1 MLSDAGGPADVQYSC
16 PCRDVSEQDPAAE
29 GGDRPG
35 FPVLG
40 PENALLRHVLESIDR
55 AVGDESIPHH
65 PEAAVGDAVRPA
77 STVRAEG
84 YNPLVLVG
92 RDGCGKSHCIDFLER
107 RWRSGS
113 KGRITRWDDVSLV
126 RELGPALATD
136 QLHRIHQRFVTA
148 ELVLVEGL
156 DRVAN
161 REVLSALPHLLDRA
175 CEAGALVIVTL
186 GHFPAEMSRFPAAL
200 VSRLSA
206 GLIVAVRMPEQES
219 RRSVV
224 RAIADRIGIAL
235 DEASLARLAG
245 ADIPTDTILSSME
258 ILAGGGCPRV
268 EPRHVTDI
276 IAGTESPR
284 SRPSIRK
291 IVATTAK
298 HYGLPVTDLL
308 GPSRHKNVA
317 NARSTAIYL
326 ARRLTGKSLVEI
338 GTFFGGRD
346 HTTVLH
352 SIRITRRRAESDP
365 AWQRDID
372 HLLSRLA

>member
-16 PCRDVSEQDPAAE
+16 PCSEVSDRDPAAE
-29 GGDRPG
+29 GGDRLG

-55 AVGDESIPHH
+55 AVGGESGHRD
-65 PEAAVGDAVRPA
+65 PEAFRA
-77 STVRAEG
+77 STVIRSEG

-107 RWRSGS
+107 RWRAGS
-113 KGRITRWDDVSLV
+113 HGRITRWDDVSLV

-156 DRVAN
+156 DRVVN
-161 REVLSALPHLLDRA
+161 REVLAALPHLLDRA
-175 CEAGALVIVTL
+175 CEAGALVVVTV
-186 GHFPAEMSRFPAAL
+186 GHFPAETSRFPAAL

-206 GLIVAVRMPEQES
+206 GLVVAVRMPEQQS
-219 RRSVV
+219 RRCVV
-224 RAIADRIGIAL
+224 RAIADRIGITL
-235 DEASLARLAG
+235 DEGSLARLAG
-245 ADIPTDTILSSME
+245 ADIPTEKILSSME
-258 ILAGGGCPRV
+258 TLAGGGCPRI

-276 IAGTESPR
+276 IAGTSSSK

-291 IVATTAK
+291 ITSTTAK

-372 HLLSRLA
+372 QLLSRLA

>member
-1 MLSDAGGPADVQYSC
+1 MLSDAGGPADVQHSC
-16 PCRDVSEQDPAAE
+16 PCSEVSERDPAAE
-29 GGDRPG
+29 GGDRLG

-55 AVGDESIPHH
+55 AVGSE
-65 PEAAVGDAVRPA
+65 AVRAAPA
-77 STVRAEG
+77 SRTEG

-107 RWRSGS
+107 RWRGGGR
-113 KGRITRWDDVSLV
+113 GRITRWDDVSLV
-126 RELGPALATD
+126 RELGPALVTD

-156 DRVAN
+156 DRVVN
-161 REVLSALPHLLDRA
+161 REVLAALPHLLDRA
-175 CEAGALVIVTL
+175 CEAGALVVVTL

-219 RRSVV
+219 RRCVV
-224 RAIADRIGIAL
+224 RAIADRIGIDL
-235 DEASLARLAG
+235 DEGSLARLSG
-245 ADIPTDTILSSME
+245 ADIPTQTILSSME
-258 ILAGGGCPRV
+258 TLAGGGCPRI

-276 IAGTESPR
+276 IAGTASSR

-291 IVATTAK
+291 IVSTTAR
-298 HYGLPVTDLL
+298 HYGLPVTEML
-308 GPSRHKNVA
+308 GPSRHKNIA

-372 HLLSRLA
+372 QLLSRLA